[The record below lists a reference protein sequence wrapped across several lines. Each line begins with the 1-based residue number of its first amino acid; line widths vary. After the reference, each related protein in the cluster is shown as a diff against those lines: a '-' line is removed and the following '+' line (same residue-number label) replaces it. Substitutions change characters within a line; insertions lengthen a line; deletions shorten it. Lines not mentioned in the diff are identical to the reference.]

1 MNVLIVRT
9 SAMGDVVHC
18 LPVLRGLRRALPE
31 ARIGWVVE
39 EVFAPLLA
47 GHPDLDAIFPVRLR
61 PWRKGLLSRPVRRE
75 MKAALEAI
83 RGFRPDVALDLMGNH
98 KAGLVAW
105 LSGARRIVGARRRD
119 RREPASAVWINEA
132 VTLRAPHAV
141 DRALE
146 VAAALGV
153 AASPADFGGE
163 LLLPE
168 VPAETAGFLAE
179 RRRPYVLIQA
189 GAGWGSKTYPPAFWG
204 EVARRLAAA
213 ADVEVWVPVAPGEAD
228 LAAGVA
234 AASRG
239 TARTVDAG
247 PFAALAALIRG
258 SRLLLGGDTGPLH
271 LAHAL
276 ATPVLAVM
284 GPTDPRR
291 HGPYGAP
298 DRALTHR
305 LPCSF
310 CYKRFPEARAC
321 LLGVAPAE
329 VAARGFELLA

>member
-39 EVFAPLLA
+39 EVFAPLLE
-47 GHPDLDAIFPVRLR
+47 GHPDLDAVFPVRLR
-61 PWRKGLLSRPVRRE
+61 PWRKGLFSRPVRRE
-75 MKAALEAI
+75 MKAALRAI
-83 RGFRPDVALDLMGNH
+83 RGFKPDVALDLMGNH
-98 KAGLVAW
+98 KSGFVAW

-119 RREPASAVWINEA
+119 RREPASAIWINEPVA
-132 VTLRAPHAV
+132 LRAAHVV

-146 VAAALGV
+146 IGAALGV
-153 AASPADFGGE
+153 EASPADFGGE

-168 VPAETAGFLAE
+168 VPKETAAFLAE

-189 GAGWGSKTYPPAFWG
+189 GAGWGSKTWPPAFWG
-204 EVARRLAAA
+204 EVAERLTAEAL
-213 ADVEVWVPVAPGEAD
+213 VEVWVPVAPGEEH
-228 LAAGVA
+228 LARSVA
-234 AASRG
+234 ASSRG
-239 TARTVDAG
+239 TARTVDAS
-247 PFAALAALIRG
+247 PFAALAALVRG
-258 SRLLLGGDTGPLH
+258 SALLLGGDTGPLH

-276 ATPVLAVM
+276 GTPVVAVM

-298 DRALTHR
+298 GRALTHR

-329 VAARGFELLA
+329 VAARGLELLA